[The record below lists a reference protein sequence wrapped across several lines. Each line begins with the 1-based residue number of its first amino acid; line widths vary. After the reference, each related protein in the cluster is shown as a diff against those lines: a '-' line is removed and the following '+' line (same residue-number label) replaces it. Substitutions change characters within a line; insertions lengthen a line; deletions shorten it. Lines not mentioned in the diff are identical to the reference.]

1 MSPHGWRSDPGQ
13 ERTSERPRWRRW
25 LLPGCVIAV
34 VLGGC
39 GIGLKSAV
47 DMVRQAGAATTVT

>member
-1 MSPHGWRSDPGQ
+1 
-13 ERTSERPRWRRW
+13 
-25 LLPGCVIAV
+25 VIAV